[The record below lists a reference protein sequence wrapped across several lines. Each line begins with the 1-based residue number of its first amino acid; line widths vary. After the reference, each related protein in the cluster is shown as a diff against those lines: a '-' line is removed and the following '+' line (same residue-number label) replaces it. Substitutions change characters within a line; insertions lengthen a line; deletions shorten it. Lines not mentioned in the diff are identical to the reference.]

1 MTSHP
6 SHPPVSALRERMIE
20 DMTVRGFGAKTRHD
34 TSGMSGRSRP
44 SSAAR
49 PTRRPPRRCAASSCT
64 KPRPVSERRASTARF
79 GLRFLFTVTLER
91 PDLARRL
98 TVVRQPRKLPLVLS
112 AAEVAL
118 LLEAAPGPKYKAALA
133 TAYGAGLR
141 VAEVVALK
149 VGDVDSTRMML
160 RVEQGKGRRDRYAM
174 LSPQLLA
181 LLRAWWREGRRR
193 GVMLPQGWLFPGPG
207 PVDPLTT
214 RQLNRAVHAAA
225 AAAGIKKRVT
235 PHTLRHSFATHL
247 LEQDI
252 DIRVI
257 QVLSGHAKLDATAL
271 YAGRHHH
278 DPRGDE
284 PARPARAAHRG
295 EAATAGLIRRPW
307 AARGWRS
314 PTSSSPRGR
323 LAPGRCGACEPRP
336 APGDVGLKLPY
347 RGARRPRHAL

>member
-6 SHPPVSALRERMIE
+6 SHSPVSALRERVIE
-20 DMTVRGFGAKTRHD
+20 KQTVRGFDEKTRHD
-34 TSGMSGRSRP
+34 YVRHVRAFVFIGRSPDTATAEEVRRFQLHQTETGVGAP
-44 SSAAR
+44 SINSA
-49 PTRRPPRRCAASSCT
+49 
-64 KPRPVSERRASTARF
+64 VSA
-79 GLRFLFTVTLER
+79 LRFLFSVTLDR

-112 AAEVAL
+112 AQEVAL

-160 RVEQGKGRRDRYAM
+160 RVEQGKGRRDRHAM

-193 GVMLPQGWLFPGPG
+193 GVMLPQGWLFPGRD
-207 PVDPLTT
+207 PVNPLTT
-214 RQLNRAVHAAA
+214 RQLNRAVHAAE
-225 AAAGIKKRVT
+225 AAGINKRVT

-257 QVLSGHAKLDATAL
+257 QVLLGHAKLDTTAL
-271 YAGRHHH
+271 YARV
-278 DPRGDE
+278 
-284 PARPARAAHRG
+284 ATTTIRAVM
-295 EAATAGLIRRPW
+295 
-307 AARGWRS
+307 S
-314 PTSSSPRGR
+314 PLDR
-323 LAPGRCGACEPRP
+323 LGSLAEG
-336 APGDVGLKLPY
+336 
-347 RGARRPRHAL
+347 RPRAEA

>member
-6 SHPPVSALRERMIE
+6 SHSPISALRERMIE
-20 DMTVRGFGAKTRHD
+20 DMTVRGFGEKTRHD
-34 TSGMSGRSRP
+34 YVRHVRTFATFVGRAPDTATAEEVRRFQLHQAETGVGAP
-44 SSAAR
+44 SINSA
-49 PTRRPPRRCAASSCT
+49 
-64 KPRPVSERRASTARF
+64 VSA
-79 GLRFLFTVTLER
+79 LRFLFTVTLDR

-112 AAEVAL
+112 AEEVVCL
-118 LLEAAPGPKYKAALA
+118 IEAAPGPKYQAAFA

-193 GVMLPQGWLFPGPG
+193 GMMLPQGWLFPGRD
-207 PVDPLTT
+207 PVNPLTT
-214 RQLNRAVHAAA
+214 RQLRRAVHAAA
-225 AAAGIKKRVT
+225 EAAGITKRVT

-247 LEQDI
+247 LEQDV

-257 QVLSGHAKLDATAL
+257 QVLLGHAKLDTTAL
-271 YAGRHHH
+271 YARVATTTIRAVMSPLDRLGPLAGGR
-278 DPRGDE
+278 PQ
-284 PARPARAAHRG
+284 A
-295 EAATAGLIRRPW
+295 EA
-307 AARGWRS
+307 
-314 PTSSSPRGR
+314 
-323 LAPGRCGACEPRP
+323 
-336 APGDVGLKLPY
+336 
-347 RGARRPRHAL
+347 